1 MQRERKMTTSTAHIF
16 TVDVEE
22 YFQVHA
28 FEGVIRRSE
37 WPALPSRVEQNVDVL
52 LDLLAEHDVIA
63 TFFILGWVADRHP
76 QVVRRIAE
84 AGHEIASHGWWHYR
98 VTTLQPDEFRE
109 DIRSSKALLEDISGQ
124 QVSGYRAPSFSIT
137 PDSQFAF
144 EVLLEEGY
152 LYDSSVFPIRR
163 PDYGWPGAPP
173 IPYVKN
179 CANGALFEFPLAT
192 SLWGP
197 FRIPAAGGG
206 YFRQFPFGLV
216 QRAFREH
223 STEGIPAVFY
233 IHPWELDPE
242 QPRIRVG
249 PLTRLRHYRGLGSSC
264 ARLQRLF
271 QEFRFTSIAG
281 RLASG
286 PSTKLDIELPT
297 PSAAS

>member
-1 MQRERKMTTSTAHIF
+1 MHRELRVTTSTAHIF

-28 FEGVIRRSE
+28 FEGVVRRSE
-37 WPALPSRVEQNVDVL
+37 WGSLPSRVAQNVDVL
-52 LDLLAEHDVIA
+52 LDLLAQHDVIG

-76 QVVRRIAE
+76 HVVRRIAS
-84 AGHEIASHGWWHYR
+84 AGHEIASHGWWHHR
-98 VTTLQPDEFRE
+98 VTVLQPEEFRE
-109 DIRSSKALLEDISGQ
+109 EIRSSKALLEDIGGRP
-124 QVSGYRAPSFSIT
+124 VTGYRAPSFSIT

-144 EVLLEEGY
+144 DILVEEGY
-152 LYDSSVFPIRR
+152 LYDSSVFPISR

-173 IPYVKN
+173 LPHVKT
-179 CANGALFEFPLAT
+179 CASGSILEFPLAT

-206 YFRQFPFGLV
+206 YLRQLPFGLV

-223 STEGIPAVFY
+223 SDQGIPGVFY

-249 PLTRLRHYRGLGSSC
+249 PLTHLRHYRGLRNSRSC
-264 ARLQRLF
+264 LERLLT
-271 QEFRFTSIAG
+271 EFRFTSVAE
-281 RLASG
+281 RLAAG
-286 PSTKLDIELPT
+286 TVRLNRELPT
-297 PSAAS
+297 TSAFS